1 MNRQHLQ
8 HPARRG
14 FTLIEVVL
22 VTVIIL
28 ILAAFILVAIG
39 RAIRGARGT
48 ADQFFMRSISVGVER
63 FRQDFNFLPPL
74 VDDAHNA
81 PGAPLISTGNG
92 SIRRPKLLWQS
103 AAGADLPIE
112 NPQTNAAPPST
123 LNGFYG
129 NATTP
134 LDQRNELV
142 GIPRFSSLSL
152 SYYLLGTLP
161 RAVDGV
167 DGPGF
172 TRPLTDGGFSL
183 TGSKYPP
190 AFDFANSTERLVGD
204 GSGVPERTRLVDRYG
219 FPILYVRW
227 EPFFFSDTDPNRG
240 QVANWCVPAFL
251 GDAREDSKLR
261 RGGFALIS
269 GGPDGLLS
277 LDSATDPVN
286 NDNVL
291 ELGQ

>member
-92 SIRRPKLLWQS
+92 SIRRPKLQNQMAS
-103 AAGADLPIE
+103 GADLPATQLE
-112 NPQTNAAPPST
+112 E
-123 LNGFYG
+123 FYG

-134 LDQRNELV
+134 P
-142 GIPRFSSLSL
+142 IPRFSSLSL

-269 GGPDGLLS
+269 GGPDGRLS
-277 LDSATDPVN
+277 LNSATDPVN

>member
-1 MNRQHLQ
+1 MNRQTLQ
-8 HPARRG
+8 HPGRSRSSRAG

-74 VDDAHNA
+74 VDDGLNS
-81 PGAPLISTGNG
+81 PGGAPLITTGSA
-92 SIRRPKLLWQS
+92 SIRRPKLLWQQNNGNDFPLES
-103 AAGADLPIE
+103 PE
-112 NPQTNAAPPST
+112 TNLSPPTT
-123 LNGFYG
+123 LTGFYG
-129 NATTP
+129 NANST
-134 LDQRNELV
+134 V
-142 GIPRFSSLSL
+142 PRASSLSL

-161 RAVDGV
+161 GAVDGV

-172 TRPLTDGGFSL
+172 TRPLADGGFSL

-190 AFDFANSTERLVGD
+190 AFDFANSTERLIGD

-219 FPILYVRW
+219 LPILYVRW
-227 EPFFFSDTDPNRG
+227 EPFFSVSGTNRG

-277 LDSATDPVN
+277 LNSATDPIN
-286 NDNVL
+286 NDNVV